1 MGICPERSRHD
12 KEARVARGGHRETG
26 KKAYNA
32 RGQIIQSLGSQ
43 WWVSGLR
50 EIRKDGSISRRVLQ
64 RIVVLTISLRVG
76 SLWGTRVTCDDECHH
91 PSKAHWSVTS
101 VAAVE
106 SEK

>member
-1 MGICPERSRHD
+1 MAS
-12 KEARVARGGHRETG
+12 GGHRETG
-26 KKAYNA
+26 KKVYKE

-50 EIRKDGSISRRVLQ
+50 EIRKDGGISRTVLQ

-76 SLWGTRVTCDDECHH
+76 SLWETRVTCDDEYHH
-91 PSKAHWSVTS
+91 PSKAHGSVTW